1 MRRYMVFALIA
12 CAAAGALW
20 AQPKVAV
27 LDAVVPAKMDQSVV
41 EPVTEKII
49 ERLVVSGRYT
59 VLDRSNISQVL
70 KEREFQVSGLVSDEE
85 ITEAGK
91 YLGADFVVVVKV
103 QQVTDTFFLSSKM
116 IAVKTGV
123 IANQASKEGEG
134 KLSVLI
140 RLAEQVGDVLAGGT
154 VLAPAAAEPS
164 PKTAD
169 SSASGRA
176 RDLVTGDSGAKKA
189 PAEPAKPAPEA
200 TPAPVKTAAPKPA
213 SSNRVGLRLY
223 LGAGGG
229 SQEVTMSTSPE
240 LVSTVELSGGDF
252 YVLWSPWKHWGLVA
266 NFSSLSGPSTD
277 DYGLDFD
284 YSLSSFDVGL
294 AYALPIGWFM
304 PWVAVKAGTATLEYS
319 GSSLEESADAFEFA
333 FDLGADLRLGSFLL
347 GARYQ
352 VQASTFEYEYVDAES
367 VAVNFFLMLG
377 WRF

>member
-1 MRRYMVFALIA
+1 MVFAFIA
-12 CAAAGALW
+12 CVAAGALW

-140 RLAEQVGDVLAGGT
+140 KLAEQVGDVLAGGT
-154 VLAPAAAEPS
+154 VLAPAAAES
-164 PKTAD
+164 SSKTAD
-169 SSASGRA
+169 ATAQGRA
-176 RDLVTGDSGAKKA
+176 RELVTGDSGAKQAA
-189 PAEPAKPAPEA
+189 PAKASPEA
-200 TPAPVKTAAPKPA
+200 TPAPVKSAAPKPA

-229 SQEVTMSTSPE
+229 TQEVTMSTSPE
-240 LVSTVELSGGDF
+240 LVSTVDLSGGDF
-252 YVLWSPWKHWGLVA
+252 YVLWSPWKHWGVVA
-266 NFSSLSGPSTD
+266 NFSALSGPSTD
-277 DYGLDFD
+277 DYGFDFD

-319 GSSLEESADAFEFA
+319 GSGLEESADAFEFA

-352 VQASTFEYEYVDAES
+352 VQASTFEYEYIDADS
-367 VAVNFFLMLG
+367 VAVSFFFMLG